1 MLTNLAPSL
10 VSTHPD
16 FVAQPTIS
24 KLFTLQHAAASWGS
38 RHYPGLGMLC
48 LAPSVLEGILRLQAE
63 CT

>member
-24 KLFTLQHAAASWGS
+24 KLFTLQHAAATGFQTLPWLEHAS
-38 RHYPGLGMLC
+38 LGFLS
-48 LAPSVLEGILRLQAE
+48 P
-63 CT
+63 